1 MTQYLFP
8 QFSRIA
14 TLLLLVLFWFP
25 TITYGQS
32 NLYKTLREFGGELF
46 NISVY
51 DPHSKSYFGLY
62 RIQRGSYENANNYAR
77 SRIFKGARGR
87 LAVVRSKETQ
97 NFIAR
102 TFRPPNE
109 TWIGLRMFCQSRK
122 LRWVTGEELVRGKHF
137 TNWGRRWRYDDKYT
151 PCAGPLAMNTLFAGI
166 ALVRDDYSVV
176 RWWAIAPDHFTTSL
190 LIEFPTKG
198 R

>member
-32 NLYKTLREFGGELF
+32 DLYRTLRNNRGELF
-46 NISVY
+46 DTNVY

-62 RIQRGSYENANNYAR
+62 RIQSGSYENANNYAR
-77 SRIFKGARGR
+77 SRTFKGVRGR

-97 NFIAR
+97 NFIVR
-102 TFRPPNE
+102 TFRPPDE

-122 LRWVTGEELVRGKHF
+122 LRWVTGEDLVRGKHF
-137 TNWGRRWRYDDKYT
+137 TNWGRRWHYDDKYP
-151 PCAGPLAMNTLFAGI
+151 PCKGGGINSLFAGI
-166 ALVRDDYSVV
+166 ALVRDYSVV
-176 RWWAIAPDHFTTSL
+176 RWWAIAPAHFTTSL